1 MKHVHDGNG
10 PCVDSDAASVTRHL
24 DVTIAR
30 PAGEVYDYVRKPE
43 NLPAWAAGLGGSVRQ
58 VAGQWVAESPMGR
71 VVVAFA
77 PRNEFGVLDHD
88 VTLPSGQTVRN
99 PMRVIAVESIA
110 GRGPGTAFS
119 LVVFTLR
126 RQPGMS
132 DADFASDAAAV
143 SADLARLKEILESE
157 SRP

>member
-1 MKHVHDGNG
+1 
-10 PCVDSDAASVTRHL
+10 VDSDAASVTRHL

-58 VAGQWVAESPMGR
+58 VAGQWLAESPMGR

-110 GRGPGTAFS
+110 GRGPGTASS

>member
-1 MKHVHDGNG
+1 M
-10 PCVDSDAASVTRHL
+10 VDSEAASVTRHL
-24 DVTIAR
+24 DVTITA
-30 PAGEVYDYVRKPE
+30 PAGEVYDYVRNPE

-58 VAGQWVAESPMGR
+58 VDGQWVAESPMGR

-77 PRNEFGVLDHD
+77 PRNDFGVLDHD

-99 PMRVIAVESIA
+99 PLRVIASESVA
-110 GRGPGTAFS
+110 GSESATSAS

-157 SRP
+157 SRA

>member
-1 MKHVHDGNG
+1 MRLVRDWKESM
-10 PCVDSDAASVTRHL
+10 VDSDAASVTRHL
-24 DVTIAR
+24 DVTITR
-30 PAGEVYDYVRKPE
+30 PAGEVYDYVRNPE
-43 NLPAWAAGLGGSVRQ
+43 NLPEWAAGLGGSVRQ

-77 PRNEFGVLDHD
+77 PRNAFGVLDHD
-88 VTLPSGQTVRN
+88 VTLPNGQTVRN
-99 PMRVIAVESIA
+99 PMRVIAAEGIA
-110 GRGPGTAFS
+110 GSESGTAAC

-126 RQPGMS
+126 RLPGMS

-143 SADLARLKEILESE
+143 SADLARLKGILEGE